1 MTAEEKRRKGTA
13 PRLSDAHG
21 PREHGSEA
29 GAGHAVMA
37 ALAELQ
43 SSLSE
48 IGTRIDGCGKRLDRL
63 ELSSDGAPKAGTK
76 CWICQSDAHLAANCS
91 TAKGK
96 ELRDKKAQTMPRC
109 SL

>member
-1 MTAEEKRRKGTA
+1 M
-13 PRLSDAHG
+13 
-21 PREHGSEA
+21 

-48 IGTRIDGCGKRLDRL
+48 IGARVDGCGKRLDRL
-63 ELSSDGAPKAGTK
+63 ELGGDGAPKAGTK
-76 CWICQSDAHLAANCS
+76 CWMICQSDAHLAANCP

-96 ELRDKKAQTMPRC
+96 ELRDKKAAAAAAKAAAEAQ
-109 SL
+109 

>member
-1 MTAEEKRRKGTA
+1 V
-13 PRLSDAHG
+13 
-21 PREHGSEA
+21 
-29 GAGHAVMA
+29 GHTVMA

-43 SSLSE
+43 SSLLE
-48 IGTRIDGCGKRLDRL
+48 IGTRIDGCGKCLDRL
-63 ELSSDGAPKAGTK
+63 ELGSDGAPKAGTK